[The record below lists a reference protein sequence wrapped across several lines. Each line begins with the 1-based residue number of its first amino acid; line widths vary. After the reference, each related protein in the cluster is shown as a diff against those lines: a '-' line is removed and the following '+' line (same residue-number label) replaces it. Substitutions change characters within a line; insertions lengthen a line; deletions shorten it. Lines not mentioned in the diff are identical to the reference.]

1 MFNIAL
7 CDDNLQF
14 LNLLEGNIRRECA
27 RLIPEELECSV
38 GPSFGNAEDVLSYIK
53 LNPIDVLFLDID
65 MPNMNGFDLA
75 KILCK
80 EYKDTIIVFMSAYD
94 NFVYDSFEFSPFAY
108 LRKNCMVEEIPRVL
122 NRVVEKIL
130 EPTKQLMLF
139 TKEGNMSFYIKDI
152 LYFES
157 KHNYFVV
164 NCTSRRSY
172 ECRGTLSQ
180 IEEAVSHFNFFRIH
194 SAFLVNMEYVDR
206 IVDNSYISIKGRQ
219 LPVAQRRIVEFRK
232 VYTEYTRRSIGE

>member
-14 LNLLEGNIRRECA
+14 LSLLEGNVRYECA
-27 RLIPEELECSV
+27 RSVPEELECVV

-53 LNPIDVLFLDID
+53 DNPIDVLFLDID
-65 MPNMNGFDLA
+65 MPKMNGFELA
-75 KILCK
+75 KVLCK

-122 NRVVEKIL
+122 NRIVEKIL
-130 EPTKQLMLF
+130 EPTKQLTF
-139 TKEGNMSFYIKDI
+139 YTKEGNLSFCVKDI
-152 LYFES
+152 LHFES
-157 KHNYFVV
+157 KHNYYIVHCA
-164 NCTSRRSY
+164 NRRSY
-172 ECRGTLSQ
+172 ECRGTLS
-180 IEEAVSHFNFFRIH
+180 EVEAMVGQYNFYRIH

-206 IVDNSYISIKGRQ
+206 IVDNSYVSMKGRL
-219 LPVAQRRIVEFRK
+219 LPVAQRRIVDFRK
-232 VYTEYTRRSIGE
+232 VYTEYTRRCLSV

>member
-7 CDDNLQF
+7 CDDNTQF

-38 GPSFGNAEDVLSYIK
+38 GPSFGSAEDVLSYIK
-53 LNPIDVLFLDID
+53 VNPIDVLFLDID

-75 KILCK
+75 QILCK
-80 EYKDTIIVFMSAYD
+80 EYKETIIVFMSAYD
-94 NFVYDSFEFSPFAY
+94 NYVYDSFEFFPFAY
-108 LRKNCMVEEIPRVL
+108 LRKNCLSEEISRVL
-122 NRVVEKIL
+122 KRIVDKIL
-130 EPTKQLMLF
+130 EPTKQLTLY
-139 TKEGNMSFYIKDI
+139 TKEGNLSFFVKDI

-157 KHNYFVV
+157 KHNYYIVH
-164 NCTSRRSY
+164 CTNRRSY

-180 IEEAVSHFNFFRIH
+180 VEETVSEFNFFRIH
-194 SAFLVNMEYVDR
+194 SAFIVNLEYVDR
-206 IVDNSYISIKGRQ
+206 IIDNSYVLIKGRQ

-232 VYTEYTRRSIGE
+232 YYTEYTRRSLGE

>member
-7 CDDNLQF
+7 CDDNTQF
-14 LNLLEGNIRRECA
+14 LKLLEGNIRKECA
-27 RLIPEELECSV
+27 RLIQGEVKCAV
-38 GPSFGNAEDVLSYIK
+38 GPSFEKAEDVLSYIK
-53 LNPIDVLFLDID
+53 VNPIDVLFLDID

-80 EYKDTIIVFMSAYD
+80 EYKDTIIIFMSAYD
-94 NFVYDSFEFSPFAY
+94 NFVYDCFEFSPFAY
-108 LRKNCMVEEIPRVL
+108 LRKNCMSDEIPRVL

-130 EPTKQLMLF
+130 EPTKQLTLY
-139 TKEGNMSFYIKDI
+139 TKEGKMSFYVKDI

-164 NCTSRRSY
+164 NCTNKRSY
-172 ECRGTLSQ
+172 ECRGTISQ
-180 IEEAVSHFNFFRIH
+180 LEEMVGQFEFYRVH

-206 IVDNSYISIKGRQ
+206 IVDNSYVSIKGIKV
-219 LPVAQRRIVEFRK
+219 PVAQRRIVDFRK
-232 VYTEYTRRSIGE
+232 VYTEYTRRCVTI